1 MVNRLTNAQVVHAFN
16 RFGLGGRPDD
26 TIPTDPVEWLTA
38 QLTGPDP
45 LANAPPPVSYGLNLE
60 YKARK
65 VHGHQGNAEQ
75 KHLMSFFLTERETIV
90 DAAIATATPFR
101 ERLVWFWANH
111 FAVQAGSD
119 TTYGVA
125 GCFVREA
132 IRPYVLDTFEN
143 MLVAAIT
150 HPAMLCSLN
159 NDVSMGPQSPLALQ
173 QGFGGI
179 NENLARET
187 MELFTIG
194 LQGGF
199 TQADV
204 DALAY
209 ILTGWT
215 VGYKSPEIG
224 FLVDADMHQPGP
236 QTMLGVTYP
245 GTVFDGY
252 QALQYLATQPSTYTL
267 LATKL
272 VTHFVSD
279 TPDPDDV
286 ATVTQALSG
295 SGGSLPAAYNAIIGL
310 SNAWVP
316 QTKLRT
322 PVDLVLATGRALAAS
337 SNIRKKTTDGIGG
350 LGQQLWQPPF
360 PNGWSDLAQDWCSGS
375 QMELRTNFIDDYVKE
390 FSQVDPI
397 ATANT
402 ALGALISPATTA
414 MMARVHRTHDKLTIL
429 FCSPDFQRR

>member
-1 MVNRLTNAQVVHAFN
+1 MANRLINAQVAHAFN

-26 TIPTDPVEWLTA
+26 TIPNDPVEWLTA

-45 LANAPPPVSYGLNLE
+45 LSNAPPPLAYGLNLE
-60 YKARK
+60 YKAIHI
-65 VHGHQGNAEQ
+65 HGHGGQEE
-75 KHLMSFFLTERETIV
+75 KRLKSFFLTERETIV

-111 FAVQAGSD
+111 FAVQATND
-119 TTYGVA
+119 TVYGVA
-125 GCFVREA
+125 GAFVREA

-150 HPAMLCSLN
+150 HPAILCSLN

-173 QGFGGI
+173 KGAGGI

-215 VGYKSPEIG
+215 VGYKSPNIG
-224 FLVDADMHQPGP
+224 FVVDSDMHQPGP
-236 QTMLGVTYP
+236 QTLLGVTYP

-252 QALQYLATQPSTYTL
+252 AALQYLATQPSTYTL

-279 TPDPDDV
+279 TPDPNDV
-286 ATVTQALSG
+286 ATVAQALG
-295 SGGSLPAAYNAIIGL
+295 NSGGSLPAAYNAIIGL

-322 PVDLVLATGRALAAS
+322 PVDLVLATARALAAS
-337 SNIRKKTTDGIGG
+337 TNIRKMTTDALTG
-350 LGQQLWQPPF
+350 LGQLLWQPPF
-360 PNGWSDLAQDWCSGS
+360 PNGWSDLAINWCSGS
-375 QMELRTNFIDDYVKE
+375 QMTLRTNFVSDYVKS
-390 FSQVDPI
+390 FPGADPS

-414 MMARVHRTHDKLTIL
+414 MMARVEWTHDKLTIL

>member
-1 MVNRLTNAQVVHAFN
+1 MSNRLTNAQVALAFN

-26 TIPTDPVEWLTA
+26 VIPNDPVEWLTA
-38 QLTGPDP
+38 QLTGSDP
-45 LANAPPPVSYGLNLE
+45 LANAPPTLAYGLDLE
-60 YKARK
+60 RKAIQA
-65 VHGHQGNAEQ
+65 HGNPKPQ
-75 KHLMSFFLTERETIV
+75 KSLLSFFQDEQETIV
-90 DAAIATATPFR
+90 DAAIATETPFR

-111 FAVQAGSD
+111 FAVQAGGD

-125 GCFVREA
+125 GAFVREA

-150 HPAMLCSLN
+150 HPAILCSLN
-159 NDVSMGPQSPLALQ
+159 NDVSMGPQSPLALSR
-173 QGFGGI
+173 GYGGI

-194 LQGGF
+194 VNGGY

-215 VGYKSPEIG
+215 VGYTTPDIG
-224 FLVDADMHQPGP
+224 FLADADMHQPGQ

-252 QALQYLATQPSTYTL
+252 AALQYLATQPSTYTL

-272 VTHFVSD
+272 VTHFTSD
-279 TPDPDDV
+279 TPDPNDI
-286 ATVTQALSG
+286 ATVAQALTN

-310 SNAWVP
+310 ANAWVP

-322 PVDLVLATGRALAAS
+322 PVDLVLAAARALAAPTGL
-337 SNIRKKTTDGIGG
+337 RKQATDALDG
-350 LGQQLWQPPF
+350 LGQPLWQPPF
-360 PNGWSDLAQDWCSGS
+360 PNGWSDLTEDWCSGS
-375 QMELRTNFIDDYVKE
+375 QMLLRTNFIDDYVKP
-390 FSQVDPI
+390 FGTVDPN

-414 MMARVHRTHDKLTIL
+414 MMARVSKTHDKLTIL